1 VFGVTLDGRV
11 AAPDG
16 SSRWISSRPARVD
29 AHRLRAAHDAV
40 LVGSGAARA
49 DDPHLAVRH
58 GIRGKVPIRLILD
71 ARGTIIT
78 PGSRVADQSAPTVV
92 VLAPD
97 THRPAL
103 PSHVETLHVEVDAAG
118 RFDLV
123 ALLSALRAR
132 GIGKLLVEGGPTF
145 AGALMAAG
153 LIDEIVGYVR
163 PAVLGA
169 GRTLI
174 DIPGA
179 SNIGDLRVF
188 RLESVEVLGE
198 DVRITARAKRR

>member
-1 VFGVTLDGRV
+1 V

-58 GIRGKVPIRLILD
+58 DVRCKSPVRVVLD
-71 ARGTIIT
+71 ARGDIVTAS
-78 PGSRVADQSAPTVV
+78 SRVADEAAPTIV

-97 THRPAL
+97 TRAPAL
-103 PSHVETLHVEVDAAG
+103 PSHVELLRSEVDLGG

-123 ALLSALRAR
+123 ALLAALRRR
-132 GIGKLLVEGGPTF
+132 GITTLLVEGGPTI
-145 AGALMAAG
+145 AGAFMAAG
-153 LIDEIVGYVR
+153 FVDRIVAYVR
-163 PAVLGA
+163 PAILGSGLA
-169 GRTLI
+169 LI
-174 DIPGA
+174 DIPDVA
-179 SNIGDLRVF
+179 TIADLRVF
-188 RLESVEVLGE
+188 RLESVEVLG
-198 DVRITARAKRR
+198 DDIRVIARAKRR